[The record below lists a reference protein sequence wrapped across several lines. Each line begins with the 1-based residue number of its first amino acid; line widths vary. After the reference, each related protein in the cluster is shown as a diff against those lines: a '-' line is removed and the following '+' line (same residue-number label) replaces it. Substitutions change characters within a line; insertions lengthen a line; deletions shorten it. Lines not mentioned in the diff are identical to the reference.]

1 MKQPN
6 LGQLMKQAQKMQ
18 ADMLKAQEELEHE
31 SVQASVGGGSVTVT
45 MTGKFQVTEVHIDAS
60 AIDPDDPQMLEDLV
74 MAAMNEAVRQAQDLA
89 EKKLGAVTGGMGAPR
104 GGLGGLL

>member
-1 MKQPN
+1 
-6 LGQLMKQAQKMQ
+6 MKQAQKMQ
-18 ADMLKAQEELEHE
+18 ADMLKAQEELENE

-45 MTGKFQVTEVHIDAS
+45 MTGKFQVTEVRIDAG

-89 EKKLGAVTGGMGAPR
+89 EKKLGAVTGGMGGPG

>member
-1 MKQPN
+1 VKQPN
-6 LGQLMKQAQKMQ
+6 MGQLMKQAQKMQ
-18 ADMLKAQEELEHE
+18 TDMLKAQEELASE

-45 MTGKFQVTEVHIDAS
+45 VTGKFEVTEVHIDAS

-89 EKKLGAVTGGMGAPR
+89 EKKLGAVTGGIGGG